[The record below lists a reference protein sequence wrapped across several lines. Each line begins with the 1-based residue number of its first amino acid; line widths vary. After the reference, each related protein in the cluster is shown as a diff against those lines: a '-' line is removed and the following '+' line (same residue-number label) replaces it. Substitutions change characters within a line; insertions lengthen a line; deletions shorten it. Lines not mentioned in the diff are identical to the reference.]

1 MESRRARRR
10 AASESGIV
18 TFVGI
23 LLLVLGA
30 FNVMDGL
37 VALLN
42 SSYFSN
48 HLLFANFTAWGWVIL
63 ILGVIQ
69 WFVGI
74 AILNGGRGGQM
85 AGIVLAAL
93 NAIVMLAYLDHH
105 PAWAIIIIFLDGV
118 IIYALTVHDSEFV

>member
-1 MESRRARRR
+1 MERSNAARH
-10 AASESGIV
+10 APSQSGVV

-23 LLLVLGA
+23 LFLVLGA

-63 ILGVIQ
+63 VLGVIQ

-74 AILNGGRGGQM
+74 AILNRGRGGQM

-105 PAWAIIIIFLDGV
+105 PAWAIIIIFVDGL